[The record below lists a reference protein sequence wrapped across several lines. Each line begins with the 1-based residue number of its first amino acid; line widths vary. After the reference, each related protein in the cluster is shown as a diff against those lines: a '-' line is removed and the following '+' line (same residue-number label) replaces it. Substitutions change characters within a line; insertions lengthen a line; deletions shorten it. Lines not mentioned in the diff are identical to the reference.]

1 MTVVLDANVIVA
13 QVVEVDWSNRA
24 QARFS
29 DWFRAGTVLVAP
41 ALWQYEVTTALRK
54 LTVLTGLSQDEAD
67 AVLEKVYSLG
77 IETVVP
83 SPELQRS
90 ALAWAARLGV
100 IAAYDASYLA
110 LAERLHA
117 DFWTGDSRLAKGAR
131 AAGAKWVHDILA
143 EGEAEPEEHAA
154 PAD

>member
-13 QVVEVDWSNRA
+13 QVVEVDWSDRA

-29 DWFRAGTVLVAP
+29 DWFRTGAVLVAP

-54 LTVLTGLSQDEAD
+54 LSVLTELSHDEAD
-67 AVLEKVYSLG
+67 AILEKVYSLG
-77 IETVVP
+77 IETVAP

-90 ALAWAARLGV
+90 ALAWAGRLGV
-100 IAAYDASYLA
+100 MATYDATYLA

-117 DFWTGDSRLAKGAR
+117 PFWTGDSRLARSAR

-143 EGEAEPEEHAA
+143 EGEAELEELDA